1 LGYRRHGTAQ
11 RQQVTTARWATAP
24 RERRFLFWT
33 GCGVL
38 FFVLTVDGCTSSELA
53 RDTRENE
60 PIVLRVGVPEGNVP
74 GEDLGVGQFVNILNY
89 ESLTLNGTDGRAQ
102 PRLAERW
109 QWDDSDLTLRI
120 YLRPQVFLHDNRPF
134 AGDIAAALVMEAV
147 TREQNL
153 ARYPSFA
160 DIESVTAPGPLELA
174 IRLKRPSGM
183 LPEDLT
189 VPLGAGQEHAGTG
202 PFRTVS
208 RDSEVLLEA
217 FDRYYLGKPVVDRVV
232 VRSFEALRTSWAS
245 LLRGE
250 LDMLYD
256 VPVDGVEFIRN
267 DDVEVISVP
276 RWYQYHLAFN
286 AHAGALKSP
295 LVRKALNV
303 AVDRTRIVNEVL
315 KGGGETSS
323 GPLYPKYWAYDPT
336 QPRYDFDPAAA
347 AALLDAAGY
356 PLPRKPSVGSP
367 RARFQFTCLLPQ
379 NFAIW
384 ERVALAVQRDLFNVG
399 VDMQFKSVPFKEFN
413 ALVGAGRFDSALL
426 DMISGPTP
434 ARAYIWWRSAQGS
447 KGLFNVFGYENA
459 EAERLF
465 ETLLRSTSEAAVRS
479 ATSRLQ
485 RVLYE
490 DPPAIFVA
498 WSTRTRAVNKRFVMP
513 AGRDPMLTMS
523 RWTVA
528 RH

>member
-1 LGYRRHGTAQ
+1 VVA
-11 RQQVTTARWATAP
+11 A
-24 RERRFLFWT
+24 
-33 GCGVL
+33 CGR
-38 FFVLTVDGCTSSELA
+38 TSSEPA
-53 RDTRENE
+53 KDIHGTE
-60 PIVLRVGVPEGNVP
+60 PVVLRVGVPEGNVP

-89 ESLTLNGTDGRAQ
+89 ESLTLNGTDGRAV

-109 QWDDSDLTLRI
+109 QWDDSDLTLRV
-120 YLRPQVFLHDNRPF
+120 YLRPNVFLHDNRPF
-134 AGDIAAALVMEAV
+134 AGQIAADLVLEAV

-160 DIESVTAPGPLELA
+160 DIESVTARGPLELA
-174 IRLKRPSGM
+174 IGLKRPSGM

-189 VPLGAGQEHAGTG
+189 VPLGSGQDDAGTG

-208 RDSEVLLEA
+208 RGSEVLLEA
-217 FDRYYLGKPVVDRVV
+217 FDRYYLGKPAIDRVV

-286 AHAGALKSP
+286 AHAGALRSAV
-295 LVRKALNV
+295 VRKALNV
-303 AVDRTRIVNEVL
+303 AVDRNRIVEEVL
-315 KGGGETSS
+315 KNAGESSS

-336 QPRYDFDPAAA
+336 QPRYDYDPAAA

-356 PLPRKPSVGSP
+356 PLPRQPNGNGP
-367 RARFQFTCLLPQ
+367 RARFHFTCLLPQ

-384 ERVALAVQRDLFNVG
+384 ERVALAIQRDLFNVG
-399 VDMQFKSVPFKEFN
+399 VDMQFKTVPFGEFN
-413 ALVGAGRFDSALL
+413 GLVGAGRFDAALL

-434 ARAYIWWRSAQGS
+434 ARAYIWWRSAERFQ
-447 KGLFNVFGYENA
+447 GLFNVFGYENA

-485 RVLYE
+485 RVIYD

-498 WSTRTRAVNKRFVMP
+498 WSTRTRAVNKRFAMP